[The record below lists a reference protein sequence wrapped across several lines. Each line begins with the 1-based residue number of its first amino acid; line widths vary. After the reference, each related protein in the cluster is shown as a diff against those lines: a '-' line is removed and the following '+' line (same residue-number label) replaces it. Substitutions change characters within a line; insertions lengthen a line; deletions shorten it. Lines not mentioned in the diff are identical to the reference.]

1 MPLENLDPQ
10 DRDILYEL
18 FALGLLEPDQ
28 MAEVRRLLESGD
40 LETIAGLR
48 KASLLTSSLAYI
60 APESKPSAALRR
72 RLMLASGVK
81 ERGMGWTWILG
92 LAATC
97 VALITIAFNTNQDVQ
112 RRESQIAEL
121 RTQLDSSQKLVAQA
135 KDLYDLLRQPSTLN
149 VKFGDGQP
157 TPPRGQVFI
166 NRERGVLL
174 FAGNLPAM
182 PQGKIFEMWFVPKGG
197 GAPIPAG
204 LFRGENGQGIHFR
217 PGAVDPALIAAIAVT
232 LEPEAGST
240 TPTMPIL
247 IAAPVQVE

>member
-1 MPLENLDPQ
+1 MSLNNLDPQ
-10 DRDILYEL
+10 DRDLLYEL
-18 FALGLLEPDQ
+18 FTLGLLEPED
-28 MAEVRRLLESGD
+28 MAEVRTLLEAGD
-40 LETIAGLR
+40 PATVEGLR
-48 KASLLTSSLAYI
+48 KASIFTSSLSYL
-60 APESKPSAALRR
+60 APESKPSATVRR
-72 RLMLASGVK
+72 RLLLSAGAP
-81 ERGMGWTWILG
+81 ERGVGWAWIFG
-92 LAATC
+92 LAAAC
-97 VALITIAFNTNQDVQ
+97 LALLVITFNIRQDVE
-112 RRESQIAEL
+112 RRETQISEL
-121 RTQLDSSQKLVAQA
+121 RLRLDSSEKLVAQA

-149 VKFGDGQP
+149 VKFGDNQL

-182 PQGKIFEMWFVPKGG
+182 PIGKIFEMWFVPKGG

-217 PGAVDPALIAAIAVT
+217 PGAVDPLQIAAIAVT

-247 IAAPVQVE
+247 IAAPVQSE